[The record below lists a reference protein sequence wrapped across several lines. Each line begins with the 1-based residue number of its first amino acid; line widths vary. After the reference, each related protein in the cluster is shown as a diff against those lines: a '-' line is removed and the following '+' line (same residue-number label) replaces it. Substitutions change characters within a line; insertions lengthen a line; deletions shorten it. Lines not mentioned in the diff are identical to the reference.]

1 LCFIFSFWLG
11 LIDILQKR
19 ESILLCLCHLSVIYS
34 SSLPFSL
41 FTGDSPHNIPVRLS
55 SLECFAIP
63 FDSKTELSP
72 SVYKKLLK
80 LSKFYLD
87 YLHDSSLPSS
97 QAVERILPIFKNV
110 IVFETVHGSV
120 HKAVNILMKLSLL
133 CPHFSDLWMMLA
145 RYYILDKCLFTHYYL
160 YGFHEQDKGNGKC

>member
-1 LCFIFSFWLG
+1 M
-11 LIDILQKR
+11 IDVLQKR

-41 FTGDSPHNIPVRLS
+41 FTGDSHHTIPIRLS
-55 SLECFAIP
+55 SLEFFAIP
-63 FDSKTELSP
+63 FHSKVDLTP
-72 SVYKKLLK
+72 SAYKKLLK

-87 YLHDSSLPSS
+87 YLHDNSLPSS

-110 IVFETVHGSV
+110 IVFETVHGSL

-145 RYYILDKCLFTHYYL
+145 RYSILASVHSLNRLCVYFLL
-160 YGFHEQDKGNGKC
+160 LE